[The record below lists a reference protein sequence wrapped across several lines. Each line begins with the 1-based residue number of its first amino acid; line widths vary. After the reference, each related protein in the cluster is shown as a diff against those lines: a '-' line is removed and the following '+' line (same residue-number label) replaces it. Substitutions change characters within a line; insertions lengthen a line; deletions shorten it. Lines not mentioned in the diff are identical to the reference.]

1 MEFTTSYEEQLFNEV
16 LKLNELIL
24 EYRNKLTKRAKE
36 KAIEGY
42 NFALERNLT
51 NENDVIFQSYINV
64 ATEDLMINEFDK
76 HFKINK
82 V

>member
-1 MEFTTSYEEQLFNEV
+1 MKFTTSYEEELFDEV

-51 NENDVIFQSYINV
+51 YENDVIFQSYINV
-64 ATEDLMINEFDK
+64 ATEDLMINEFDE

>member
-1 MEFTTSYEEQLFNEV
+1 MKFTTSYEEQLFNEV

-51 NENDVIFQSYINV
+51 YENDVIFQSYINV
-64 ATEDLMINEFDK
+64 ATEDLMINEFDE